1 MRRAAGAAL
10 MGAAALAQ
18 VTWAPRFEVGGAF
31 PNLVLLGVVGVT
43 WTFGARSGIVWA
55 CVGGLLLDL
64 TASGAIGPH
73 AIALLAGAYVIGLWT
88 RDLERPTGLHVALTA
103 AVATLIYS
111 ALLVVIA
118 GLLGQP
124 VPEIRVAAQLALAAA
139 VYNALLMPFAFE
151 LIRRLRPARPTAPE
165 AAQ

>member
-10 MGAAALAQ
+10 MAAAALAQ
-18 VTWAPRFEVGGAF
+18 VTWAPMFEVGGAF

-43 WTFGARSGIVWA
+43 WTFGARSGMVWA
-55 CVGGLLLDL
+55 CTGGLLLDL

-73 AIALLAGAYVIGLWT
+73 ALALLAGAYVIGLWT
-88 RDLERPTGLHVALTA
+88 RDLEHSTALHVALTA
-103 AVATLIYS
+103 AVATVIYS
-111 ALLVVIA
+111 GVLVLTA

-124 VPEIRVAAQLALAAA
+124 VPEVRVAVQLALAAA

-151 LIRRLRPARPTAPE
+151 LIRRLRAPTQE
-165 AAQ
+165 AKAAT